1 MLGRMEAAG
10 RLCMSFII
18 FENGISV
25 VEKKERKHGKFSQ
38 IIFKLELQQNL
49 LPVERERE
57 QEL

>member
-1 MLGRMEAAG
+1 MEAAG